1 MVTTPVT
8 RAPAA
13 GSEAAARPAD
23 PVAPRTAAPKIAVE
37 RLTVHYGEIRAI
49 DGVSLDVPSDQV
61 TALVGPSDSGK
72 TAFLRTLNRMN
83 DIVPGA
89 RVEGRVAIDGRDV
102 YAAGV
107 DAADVRRRVG
117 MVFPAPN
124 PFPTSIF
131 ENVAYGLRINGLAA
145 TRADL
150 HARVEASLQA
160 AALWDEVKDRLAEPA
175 LTLSRGQQQRLC
187 IARAL
192 AVRPEVLLMDEPSVL
207 LDPIATQ
214 RIETLI
220 HQLKRHHTIV
230 VVPEDMQQAARISD
244 RTAVLWFGRLVE
256 CDRTDRIFTA
266 PSRRITE
273 DYVTGRFG

>member
-1 MVTTPVT
+1 MVTTSIT

-23 PVAPRTAAPKIAVE
+23 HAPRTATPKIAVE
-37 RLTVHYGEIRAI
+37 RLTVHYGEVRAL
-49 DGVSLDVPSDQV
+49 DDVSLDVPSDQV

-72 TAFLRTLNRMN
+72 SAFLRTLNRMN
-83 DIVPGA
+83 DLVPGA
-89 RVEGRVAIDGRDV
+89 RIEGRVAIDGRDV

-160 AALWDEVKDRLAEPA
+160 AALWDEVKDRLAAPA

-192 AVRPEVLLMDEPSVL
+192 AVRPEVLLMDQPCLL
-207 LDPIATQ
+207 LDPIATR
-214 RIETLI
+214 RIEKLI
-220 HQLKRHHTIV
+220 HQLKRDHTIV
-230 VVPEDMQQAARISD
+230 FVSEDMQQAARISD
-244 RTAVLWFGRLVE
+244 RTAVLWFGRIVE

>member
-1 MVTTPVT
+1 MTTSIT
-8 RAPAA
+8 RAPTA

-23 PVAPRTAAPKIAVE
+23 HAAPRTATPKIAVE
-37 RLTVHYGEIRAI
+37 RLTVHYGEVRAL
-49 DGVSLDVPSDQV
+49 DDVSLDVPSDQV

-72 TAFLRTLNRMN
+72 SAFLRTLNRMN
-83 DIVPGA
+83 DLVPGA

-107 DAADVRRRVG
+107 DPADIRRRVG

-160 AALWDEVKDRLAEPA
+160 AALWDEVKDRLSAPA

-192 AVRPEVLLMDEPSVL
+192 AVRPEVLLMDQPCVL
-207 LDPIATQ
+207 LDPIATR
-214 RIETLI
+214 RIEKLI
-220 HQLKRHHTIV
+220 HQLKRDHTIV
-230 VVPEDMQQAARISD
+230 FVSEDMQQAARISD
-244 RTAVLWFGRLVE
+244 RTAVLWFGRIVE